1 MKVLTRQ
8 KAELLLALVI
18 IARSSSYLVMK
29 IGMQSLGP
37 MTLIALRFF
46 IACPV
51 MALIFRRRLR
61 HLDGRTLG
69 YGALLGLALFAVMAA
84 QMYGLKTTASS
95 SVSFL
100 VNTAVAF
107 VPLLEALF
115 LRRLPAPKVL
125 LGAALALG
133 GVALLTL
140 KAGIGVSEGE
150 LLCLLSAVLYAG
162 MILLTD
168 RASHAV
174 DPLAVGV
181 LQIGF
186 TGLLG
191 LIFSLLLETPRL
203 PQSGRE
209 WFVVLWLAVV
219 CSAFGLVFQ
228 PEAQKYTTAERAGV
242 FCALNPV
249 ASAVMGYLFLSER
262 LGLRGV
268 LGAALVVAGVLVSGI
283 PDRRKLPAS

>member
-46 IACPV
+46 FACPV
-51 MALIFRRRLR
+51 MALIFRWRLR